1 MFVNFL
7 IMIVGRC
14 QFGVD
19 FKTVC
24 LIWCTYRVSI
34 IYVLI
39 EERLT
44 VEILSSFDSFLIL
57 LSLSKD
63 LQVND
68 SQTKIISMYV
78 KVLPWF

>member
-1 MFVNFL
+1 M
-7 IMIVGRC
+7 
-14 QFGVD
+14 
-19 FKTVC
+19 
-24 LIWCTYRVSI
+24 
-34 IYVLI
+34 YVLI

-68 SQTKIISMYV
+68 SQTKIIIMYV
-78 KVLPWF
+78 KVCTTLVLTHQSLIV